1 MSLID
6 QIKERGESERANDD
20 ATLDRRI
27 VATEKLLASLRAK
40 RRDRLFVAEARRLVA
55 RGEAAPY
62 DPVALDDALTQQLL
76 FSALAPCAAE
86 RQECPFCE
94 RSVELRGSGVVSRWL
109 APHRGDASRRSPFGG
124 LQCRGSFFPTTER
137 P

>member
-62 DPVALDDALTQQLL
+62 DPVALDASFDQA
-76 FSALAPCAAE
+76 SALRRLAAE
-86 RQECPFCE
+86 
-94 RSVELRGSGVVSRWL
+94 EL
-109 APHRGDASRRSPFGG
+109 P
-124 LQCRGSFFPTTER
+124 
-137 P
+137 